1 MRTMRVALATGGALL
16 AMTATAGSAAASGV
30 TGLAFYV
37 DGVRYR
43 TVVTPTDLSGTGA
56 PGQSWDVIYSFGS
69 AQPSVA
75 TAAPGDRDF
84 NGGRWQVHALS
95 FPGGYAAALSSA
107 DKNGNHVIDSDTEL
121 GFALGDGTAVDTGVV
136 KYFVCTVNP
145 VPQGKA

>member
-1 MRTMRVALATGGALL
+1 MRTMRVALAAFGAVL
-16 AMTATAGSAAASGV
+16 AMSAAAGPALAGGV

-43 TVVTPTDLSGTGA
+43 TVVTPTDLSRTGA
-56 PGQSWDVIYSFGS
+56 PEHSWDVIYSFGN

-95 FPGGYAAALSSA
+95 FPDGYAAALTSG
-107 DKNGNHVIDSDTEL
+107 DKNGNHVIDSDSEL
-121 GFALGDGTAVDTGVV
+121 GFALGDGTAVDNGVV

-145 VPQGKA
+145 APQGKA